1 MNFRQVKKKIK
12 SVGNIKKIT
21 KAMQMVSAVKM
32 KKAQKQALDGRLYRE
47 QLEVIIDKAME
58 KMEGKYS
65 DLLIKTDSKKKQT
78 NKKLHILVSSNKGLC
93 GNFNFGLLSFVLK
106 NTDLDNDEYVVIGK
120 KAADFLARL
129 KCKVIADFSGELPF
143 IDNVSAV
150 FSLIVGGYLEKKYS
164 EIHLVYN
171 KFISTSKYVPT
182 KAKLLPIEDFSKYEK
197 EKDEDASEVVQK
209 EYLIE
214 PSPEEIVDAVLRDLL
229 KEKIKSAI
237 LDSEAA
243 EHSAR
248 MLAMKNSTDNA
259 TDIIYNLTLEGN
271 KLRQASITNE
281 LLDMISALQSSN

>member
-12 SVGNIKKIT
+12 TVGNVKKIT

-47 QLEVIIDKAME
+47 YLERIINKSME
-58 KMEGKYS
+58 KLEGKYS
-65 DLLIKTDSKKKQT
+65 DLLIRTDKKDQKKKV
-78 NKKLHILVSSNKGLC
+78 LYILVSSNKGLC
-93 GNFNFGLLSFVLK
+93 GNFNFSLLSYVLK
-106 NTDLDNDEYVVIGK
+106 NTDLSNDDYVTIGK
-120 KAADFLARL
+120 KSADFLARL
-129 KCKVIADFSGELPF
+129 KSNIKADFSGQTPF

-150 FSLIVGGYLEKKYS
+150 FSLAVDGFLRGEYS
-164 EIHLVYN
+164 DIYLVYN
-171 KFISTSKYVPT
+171 KFLSTSKFESV
-182 KAKLLPIEDFSKYEK
+182 KSKLLPIEDFSKYEK
-197 EKDEDASEVVQK
+197 NSEAVAQK
-209 EYLIE
+209 EYVIE

-229 KEKIKSAI
+229 KEKIKTAI

-248 MLAMKNSTDNA
+248 MLAMKNATDNA

-271 KLRQASITNE
+271 KLRQASITSE